1 MAARCARRE
10 RRSPVGAILWVCE
23 EPVSHA
29 PSVDGSEMR
38 TLVRRP
44 SVGACFA
51 AIRAPELYRNFM
63 IHAFVM
69 FPAATLM
76 CWLAT
81 RFDAALG
88 IPALMDPVSARA
100 LGVALIATG
109 AVWVWYV
116 YGYLYLSGGGSPG
129 THVDGGPTA
138 LVDTGPYTVIRH
150 PSVLGKLA
158 GVIGLGIVF
167 RSPSF
172 LVGFIP
178 VLLLYAVLT
187 NRYLQE
193 RFCDARFGTRYALY
207 RERVPMLLP
216 RPSGIRRWLAD
227 EAAVPESLP
236 REEQLPQPQGI
247 WLEFR
252 GYLVGLALLIALF
265 AGVLS
270 WVVRSFSS

>member
-1 MAARCARRE
+1 M
-10 RRSPVGAILWVCE
+10 
-23 EPVSHA
+23 SHA
-29 PSVDGSEMR
+29 TPVPAPEMR

-44 SVGACFA
+44 AMGACFA
-51 AIRAPELYRNFM
+51 AITAPELYRNFV

-69 FPAATLM
+69 FPAASLM

-88 IPALMDPVSARA
+88 VPPLLDAVSAPV

-138 LVDTGPYTVIRH
+138 LVDTGPYTVVRH

-158 GVIGLGIVF
+158 GVIGLGVVF
-167 RSPSF
+167 RSPTF
-172 LVGFIP
+172 LLGFIP

-193 RFCDARFGTRYALY
+193 RFCDARFGNRYALY
-207 RERVPMLLP
+207 RDRVPMLFP
-216 RPSGIRRWLAD
+216 RPSGVRRWLAD
-227 EAAVPESLP
+227 EAAVPETLP
-236 REEQLPQPQGI
+236 REEQLPQPTGI

-252 GYLVGLALLIALF
+252 GYLVGLVLLIALF
-265 AGVLS
+265 SGALTL
-270 WVVRSFSS
+270 VVR